1 MRPAMVVL
9 ALAVVILAIF
19 FVLGVT
25 SSPAPKPAH
34 HTVSTAAVP
43 GSALRSEPAAS
54 LLSPVVQAGAPP
66 ANVLD
71 AVLLPNGVTR
81 IAHRHNN
88 GGVSQYDAQVTFRSD
103 ATQADLITFFAA
115 AMKLQGWQILDRGPA
130 AHHPD
135 TIEVLGKL
143 AGTDGYYWEMG
154 AIVPPT
160 TFAAGGAGA
169 GASGQGQTDVTIRLF
184 QVPDAQ

>member
-25 SSPAPKPAH
+25 SSPLAHRPAP
-34 HTVSTAAVP
+34 VSTAAVP
-43 GSALRSEPAAS
+43 GSALRAEPAARS
-54 LLSPVVQAGAPP
+54 SPPSSGRRTTGQRARRRAPSPTGSPASCTGDNSGA
-66 ANVLD
+66 
-71 AVLLPNGVTR
+71 
-81 IAHRHNN
+81 
-88 GGVSQYDAQVTFRSD
+88 SQYDAQVTFRSD

-160 TFAAGGAGA
+160 TFAPGVPGTGRPTSPFGSSRSTRALA
-169 GASGQGQTDVTIRLF
+169 QT
-184 QVPDAQ
+184 AQ